1 MSWVS
6 VISFIGCLLIIIFSF
21 RKKSDIFSPGKIFA
35 FVWFLAIGLTD
46 LKLSRLQHEWP
57 PVIWLQVLIGPVS
70 FLLGAGLVYTYK
82 LNKDIFTIDAIRNYR
97 NQFTLNTERIYS
109 ATIVLFLLFIFGYVL
124 IYLNTGEIPIFS
136 AKPGAARANFTM
148 FGIGLFLHNV
158 VLIVLFSVIYSILV
172 REETKKKLFLGLL
185 SVVSVG
191 LYSLTLQR
199 YQIFMTILLV
209 IILLYYTTYKIKLRT
224 TLIAGIVIIIF
235 FFLVSSFRAGEI
247 IIFVLY
253 KISRM
258 KFSPEYAIFTEP
270 YMYVTMNLENFAR
283 SVGKIEEFSYG
294 YYTFDFVTAITGLKH
309 WISEYFFMKE
319 NPFLNSS
326 YNTYSAFWTY
336 YRDFGVLGIF
346 VIPFL
351 GGAGISSLY
360 YSLREQ
366 PDLFKISIYGVL
378 IYGVVFSFFNS
389 IFGFLWYVYNII
401 TLIIVFKFI
410 STKQKNI

>member
-1 MSWVS
+1 
-6 VISFIGCLLIIIFSF
+6 
-21 RKKSDIFSPGKIFA
+21 
-35 FVWFLAIGLTD
+35 VWFLAIGLTD

-97 NQFTLNTERIYS
+97 NQFTLNTDRIYS
-109 ATIVLFLLFIFGYVL
+109 STIVLFLLFIFGYVL

-360 YSLREQ
+360 YSLRER

>member
-1 MSWVS
+1 
-6 VISFIGCLLIIIFSF
+6 
-21 RKKSDIFSPGKIFA
+21 
-35 FVWFLAIGLTD
+35 
-46 LKLSRLQHEWP
+46 
-57 PVIWLQVLIGPVS
+57 
-70 FLLGAGLVYTYK
+70 
-82 LNKDIFTIDAIRNYR
+82 
-97 NQFTLNTERIYS
+97 
-109 ATIVLFLLFIFGYVL
+109 
-124 IYLNTGEIPIFS
+124 
-136 AKPGAARANFTM
+136 
-148 FGIGLFLHNV
+148 
-158 VLIVLFSVIYSILV
+158 
-172 REETKKKLFLGLL
+172 
-185 SVVSVG
+185 
-191 LYSLTLQR
+191 
-199 YQIFMTILLV
+199 V

-360 YSLREQ
+360 YSLRER